1 MVKKMDEILAKLV
14 LKTAINVEKAPS
26 IWGCYQPKE
35 PKELIGKLKNDGER
49 IKKKLVQES
58 IPKIVKPL
66 N

>member
-35 PKELIGKLKNDGER
+35 PKELIRNLKNDRER
-49 IKKKLVQES
+49 IKKKLD
-58 IPKIVKPL
+58 
-66 N
+66 